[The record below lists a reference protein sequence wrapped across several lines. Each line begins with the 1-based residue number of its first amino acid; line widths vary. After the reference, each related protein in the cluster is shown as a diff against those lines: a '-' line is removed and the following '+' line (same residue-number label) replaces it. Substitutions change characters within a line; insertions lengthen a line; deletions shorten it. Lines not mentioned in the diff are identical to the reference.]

1 MTDPVLVELLE
12 IREQLK
18 VLSDRVERII
28 ASKIGT
34 GDLGEARDSDGV
46 HDEQDLDAAELCTDE
61 EAEVEF
67 DGSEIHSLFMPDDSE
82 LQEFEIRELVRW
94 IFPTAIREGRLSEE
108 DVKFLRLWDSG
119 TFFQGAPVPILFPY
133 DEEFSDISLWKT
145 YRVWYF
151 KDISI
156 DYGGAK
162 YRLLAHPYH
171 GRCVPVILNWFL
183 KRGFARDELIGR
195 YSGRLMMGGTAKGAP
210 VDLFAD
216 LMPGKR
222 NIIGR
227 RHRNVKQA
235 ELSLE
240 KDCSAELMAKVLRA
254 DGSVAASD
262 VKTVLNRQLKKHM
275 YTPRNFSAGT
285 GIEWAVVKSWLRGE
299 LLIRADELAQ
309 VCKFL
314 GVDNLFQ
321 GV

>member
-1 MTDPVLVELLE
+1 MTT
-12 IREQLK
+12 
-18 VLSDRVERII
+18 SG
-28 ASKIGT
+28 A
-34 GDLGEARDSDGV
+34 EAIPA
-46 HDEQDLDAAELCTDE
+46 DEDLD
-61 EAEVEF
+61 
-67 DGSEIHSLFMPDDSE
+67 IPSLFMPDDSE

-94 IFPTAIREGRLSEE
+94 IFPTAIREGRLSEA

-183 KRGFARDELIGR
+183 KRGFTKEELVSRNAGQ
-195 YSGRLMMGGTAKGAP
+195 LMTYGAAKSES

-216 LMPGKR
+216 LKGT
-222 NIIGR
+222 
-227 RHRNVKQA
+227 RNVLGGRQRCAKQV
-235 ELSLE
+235 ELTLE
-240 KDCSAELMAKVLRA
+240 KDCSAELMANVLRP
-254 DGSVAASD
+254 DGSVAAAD
-262 VKTVLNRQLKKHM
+262 VKTALNRQLKKHM

-285 GIEWAVVKSWLRGE
+285 GIEWRVVKSWLRGE

>member
-1 MTDPVLVELLE
+1 MITLGAEE
-12 IREQLK
+12 IP
-18 VLSDRVERII
+18 
-28 ASKIGT
+28 A
-34 GDLGEARDSDGV
+34 
-46 HDEQDLDAAELCTDE
+46 DEDLD
-61 EAEVEF
+61 
-67 DGSEIHSLFMPDDSE
+67 IPSLFMPDDSE